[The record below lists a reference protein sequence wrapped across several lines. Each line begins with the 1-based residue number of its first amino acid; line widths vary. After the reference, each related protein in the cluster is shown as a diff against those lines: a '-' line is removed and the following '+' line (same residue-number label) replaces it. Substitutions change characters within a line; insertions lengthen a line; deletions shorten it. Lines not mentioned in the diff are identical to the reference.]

1 MMIAMRMDIR
11 HERTESGA
19 DATAEERLT
28 MMIDHCFPL
37 DITEIRHGVVWT
49 TAPSFSTSAAVDR
62 THGRSDIADSG
73 SVIANRATSQQPGK
87 SVFYAQCGAFH
98 GKGSVFF

>member
-28 MMIDHCFPL
+28 MMIDTISL
-37 DITEIRHGVVWT
+37 
-49 TAPSFSTSAAVDR
+49 FSVGY
-62 THGRSDIADSG
+62 H
-73 SVIANRATSQQPGK
+73 
-87 SVFYAQCGAFH
+87 
-98 GKGSVFF
+98 